1 MAIHGT
7 PRRLILTLAAA
18 PVILFAAMLLFS
30 ASVSFAAPNAPAG
43 LLRTA
48 PSHNNSFGSAVAASH
63 LGTVHAIW
71 REPASHTQLKLHRV
85 PCLAPGAQ
93 SAGISCFAAATAG

>member
-1 MAIHGT
+1 MAFHRT

-18 PVILFAAMLLFS
+18 PVILFAAVLLFS

-71 REPASHTQLKLHRV
+71 REPASQTQLKLHRV